1 MMIIGHISDA
11 VAKTGHG
18 LLAEGKVLQVKV
30 KANGKHRD
38 APEGTWEPRG
48 GIDLPC
54 NYLLY
59 GANVHE
65 SRVWEKIKQFK
76 RDLIF
81 FKNVSIH
88 FDSLNPY

>member
-38 APEGTWEPRG
+38 APEGTWEPCG
-48 GIDLPC
+48 GIDLAC
-54 NYLLY
+54 N
-59 GANVHE
+59 
-65 SRVWEKIKQFK
+65 
-76 RDLIF
+76 
-81 FKNVSIH
+81 
-88 FDSLNPY
+88 